1 MIDFLCLLK
10 NSGAYKT
17 FINDKKTGALSHA
30 YLVVSPEKQYLNDY
44 LKVLAKI
51 VACNELEPCLNCRA
65 CKAIDADSYADV
77 LSFPKD
83 KESIL
88 TADVEALIAESY
100 VKPVE
105 NDKKIF
111 ILNHAETMNAS
122 AQNKLLKTLEEPP
135 KNVIIIMGATTTYP
149 LLSTV
154 LSRVK
159 KVEISEFSDDLIV
172 KALENDCQNKEKLL
186 TAVQSG
192 DGTLGK
198 AKSLYNDANAL
209 SVTELVFDVLIN
221 MTSSKDVL
229 KYSNKIAKAIDV
241 TEFISGLE
249 TVLGELLYLTQGKEN
264 LIKNTNHIPLLKSI
278 KGFNNGSILYALE
291 KITESYKRKKFNANP
306 TMLIEWLI
314 FSILEGKFIWQKL

>member
-1 MIDFLCLLK
+1 MIDFFCLLK
-10 NSGAYKT
+10 NTGAYKT
-17 FINDKKTGALSHA
+17 FINDKKSDALSHA

-51 VACNELEPCLNCRA
+51 VACDGVEPCLNCRA
-65 CKAIDADSYADV
+65 CKAIDADSYSDV
-77 LSFPKD
+77 LTYPKE
-83 KESIL
+83 KENIL
-88 TADVEALIAESY
+88 TADVESLIAESY

-105 NDKKIF
+105 NAKKIF

-159 KVEISEFSDDLIV
+159 KVEILEFSDDDIIR
-172 KALENDCQNKEKLL
+172 ALEQDCPNKEKLV
-186 TAVQSG
+186 TAVTSG

-198 AKSLYNDANAL
+198 AKALYNDANAQV
-209 SVTELVFDVLIN
+209 VTDLVFDVLIN

-229 KYSNKIAKAIDV
+229 KYSNKVAKISDV

-249 TVLGELLYLTQGKEN
+249 TALGDLLYLHQGKEN
-264 LIKNTNHIPLLKSI
+264 LIKNINHIALLKSI

-306 TMLIEWLI
+306 TMLIEWIL
-314 FSILEGKFIWQKL
+314 FSILEGKYKWQKL